1 MLSQKL
7 KEIRK
12 LIKPTQELDEFYHP
26 VTRCMSTLKKSSR
39 SQNLSTSEKI
49 GPKLANGAG
58 KGKAESTKEPLEGA
72 YKRTT

>member
-12 LIKPTQELDEFYHP
+12 IIKP
-26 VTRCMSTLKKSSR
+26 
-39 SQNLSTSEKI
+39 TSEKI

-58 KGKAESTKEPLEGA
+58 NGKAESTKEPLEGA